1 MKTRWFILLAA
12 VAAASCKTNRNTALV
27 VNKVVL
33 GTLNGTTCSFDP
45 GTDETDFAHID
56 PAANNGGT
64 MGVVVQNQLTD
75 PSTLNPLLRTISATF
90 HPHQVV
96 ADYETIGGA
105 TTRGLI
111 IPVSG
116 TQIKPGATGA
126 VLVPFFSPA
135 ATATMSG
142 TIRVTFHIEG
152 KLDDG
157 SVVQTSE
164 HEYIFVTCAT
174 AGCSAACL

>member
-1 MKTRWFILLAA
+1 MVT
-12 VAAASCKTNRNTALV
+12 
-27 VNKVVL
+27 KVVL
-33 GTLNGTTCSFDP
+33 GTLSGTSCSYDP

-75 PSTLNPLLRTISATF
+75 VTTLNPQLRTSSATF

-96 ADYETIGGA
+96 ADYEIIGGA
-105 TTRGLI
+105 TTRGVI
-111 IPVSG
+111 VPVSG
-116 TQIKPGATGA
+116 TQVQPGATGA

-135 ATATMSG
+135 VTATMSG